1 MGGRVGWGGGSGTIW
16 VRVKLFSWNPMVHL
30 HWEMMKKVEQK
41 ASSLSPWISLLL
53 TTLGQATNKISMYF
67 FFGSIVHLYMHYGST
82 RGGVKCEHFNVHML
96 LLLLH
101 PMIHD
106 FCNPCEPKKNN
117 VSMDDGLRVSIKPC
131 SSSFR
136 VFNIKTLNPL
146 SITLWK
152 VSTWLLHVNLLLYIQ
167 KITCSPKTS
176 LSLSTLLTQ
185 PEEIYFLTHEI
196 RLWLLCDELVA

>member
-1 MGGRVGWGGGSGTIW
+1 
-16 VRVKLFSWNPMVHL
+16 
-30 HWEMMKKVEQK
+30 
-41 ASSLSPWISLLL
+41 
-53 TTLGQATNKISMYF
+53 
-67 FFGSIVHLYMHYGST
+67 
-82 RGGVKCEHFNVHML
+82 
-96 LLLLH
+96 
-101 PMIHD
+101 
-106 FCNPCEPKKNN
+106 
-117 VSMDDGLRVSIKPC
+117 MDDGLRVSIKPC